1 MSKPVYITVDS
12 TSDIP
17 PELCERFQIKVAP
30 LHVHLGDDEY
40 LDGVDFNQD
49 MIYERYARDKT
60 LPRTSAVTPQEFL
73 AFFRSLTE
81 AGYEVVHL
89 DLSSD
94 LSGTYQ
100 NAVIAAGELE
110 GVYPI
115 DTRSLTTGISL
126 MAIHACR
133 LRDEGKDAR
142 TIVQAMLDLIPKAN
156 VSFVLDTLEYMWKG
170 GRCSGVAAFGANLLN
185 LKPCIEMQN
194 GKLEVIKKYRGNI
207 QKVYDKYIT
216 ERLTGRK
223 IRPEVVFVSAEPAMD
238 ESLKAHLTELIK
250 SLIPVEELI
259 FTRLSCTVT
268 SHSGPGTLGILFLDE

>member
-115 DTRSLTTGISL
+115 DTRSLTTGITL